1 MKSSSVAA
9 RVKEGV
15 ETDCKGAQRNSGGR
29 EESSMIVV
37 VVTQLYTFVKTH
49 QFVQLKS
56 MDFTLSK

>member
-29 EESSMIVV
+29 ERSSMIVV